1 MSYNKIRTRIR
12 KGQEGLQ
19 VEPVEPGNPAEP
31 VGPSDPAEGNN
42 GVRTVLGQAAYN
54 VGGQVAAGLGG
65 ETGANAYQGA
75 VTGIKNAIKT
85 GDVKGGVM
93 AGVAGAVT
101 MATSAMD
108 NAFMGDKNFGAQ
120 SQAIDNAV
128 HGVSGAL
135 MKTGN
140 PYCVC
145 AGTKVYTKQGYKNIE
160 DVSLTDEVLGY
171 SNKQA
176 DFERVEVIFPMHL
189 KECIQIET
197 ECGNVLRCSTDHPI
211 YASLNG
217 RAKYVTVGTK
227 KQRRVQDFQFRAAET
242 LKIGDK
248 VAEIGTIPFF
258 GNKRIKDAYLIGLLV
273 GGGTYGKRKP
283 PRLFT
288 ADQDTWKFIKKETSG
303 KLYKKYTDY
312 KKYTREFRE
321 YIFYGFQALLQEHG
335 IYEQIKKNK
344 RLPKDI
350 EQWDQESCAQLLAG
364 LIDTGGCV
372 QCNDKVSAGVIFY
385 QANLQLLLEIKRLFL
400 KFGIHS
406 TIAEFKAKTGCIK
419 GRKATSGT
427 CYSLNIKRKESI
439 INFYNNIPLN
449 ISYKKRNL
457 YKAYLLKLNCK
468 SRDTSYEFHNV
479 IADKIKRIIPL
490 GTLPVYNLQV
500 SGSHTYIANN
510 IVTHN
515 CMAAGAII
523 EGVNFIDKAGGQTT
537 PGFEVNIDNSGYSS
551 NMTHMESKS
560 NRSGAFNPIKS
571 WIQGSRGL
579 RKQLEDRNNK
589 VRMALDAAEISE
601 DQKFEQEARMNS
613 VSNTIMNNQEALAG
627 GYNTNALGM

>member
-120 SQAIDNAV
+120 SQAIDSAV

-140 PYCVC
+140 PYC
-145 AGTKVYTKQGYKNIE
+145 
-160 DVSLTDEVLGY
+160 
-171 SNKQA
+171 
-176 DFERVEVIFPMHL
+176 
-189 KECIQIET
+189 
-197 ECGNVLRCSTDHPI
+197 
-211 YASLNG
+211 
-217 RAKYVTVGTK
+217 
-227 KQRRVQDFQFRAAET
+227 
-242 LKIGDK
+242 
-248 VAEIGTIPFF
+248 
-258 GNKRIKDAYLIGLLV
+258 
-273 GGGTYGKRKP
+273 
-283 PRLFT
+283 
-288 ADQDTWKFIKKETSG
+288 
-303 KLYKKYTDY
+303 
-312 KKYTREFRE
+312 
-321 YIFYGFQALLQEHG
+321 
-335 IYEQIKKNK
+335 
-344 RLPKDI
+344 
-350 EQWDQESCAQLLAG
+350 
-364 LIDTGGCV
+364 
-372 QCNDKVSAGVIFY
+372 
-385 QANLQLLLEIKRLFL
+385 
-400 KFGIHS
+400 
-406 TIAEFKAKTGCIK
+406 
-419 GRKATSGT
+419 
-427 CYSLNIKRKESI
+427 
-439 INFYNNIPLN
+439 
-449 ISYKKRNL
+449 
-457 YKAYLLKLNCK
+457 
-468 SRDTSYEFHNV
+468 
-479 IADKIKRIIPL
+479 
-490 GTLPVYNLQV
+490 
-500 SGSHTYIANN
+500 
-510 IVTHN
+510 
-515 CMAAGAII
+515 MAAGAII
-523 EGVNFIDKAGGQTT
+523 EGVNFLDKAGGQTT

-560 NRSGAFNPIKS
+560 NRSGMFNPIKS